1 VLSSSS
7 KESLKTHIQKK
18 QCDILSVYSSKVESS
33 KFLKPTKSFATTSFT
48 LISELD
54 KSFSSRP
61 SLLKGKILLTQFEW
75 YKKYL
80 LSLYP
85 YLIIH
90 TIEDKN
96 KMIETLLHDEAY
108 AIITLDDQADYL
120 ISKYGYGKL
129 KINGFLA
136 KEEPLELSV
145 GVQKDELLLYQ
156 VVQKAL
162 KSIPQKVIQ
171 SSMNRWRMTRYE
183 SREDYSLI
191 FTVLGVMSLILVIM
205 IYYQKKL
212 RNFNTELENL
222 VNEKT
227 RALREINEYLEETV
241 AQKVDEL
248 IQKDEILTVQSKQA
262 VMGEMISMI
271 AHQWRQPLNTITLK
285 ISNLQIQQM
294 MGKEINATELN
305 SAFDEINSTI
315 GYLSETVDDFKTY
328 FHPDKEKEVVE
339 IDELLSKAINFV
351 LPRAKAEGIKLGI
364 TQPSTIEMQVYP
376 NELIQVL
383 LNIFNN
389 AIDVYMQ
396 RERNDKFIEVYAENR
411 ANEVWIYIKDQ
422 AGGIKQE
429 HLGKLFEPYFS
440 TKGKN
445 GTGLGLYMSQMIIE
459 KQFSGKIQVQTQ
471 GETTSFIIQIP

>member
-1 VLSSSS
+1 
-7 KESLKTHIQKK
+7 
-18 QCDILSVYSSKVESS
+18 
-33 KFLKPTKSFATTSFT
+33 
-48 LISELD
+48 
-54 KSFSSRP
+54 
-61 SLLKGKILLTQFEW
+61 
-75 YKKYL
+75 
-80 LSLYP
+80 
-85 YLIIH
+85 
-90 TIEDKN
+90 
-96 KMIETLLHDEAY
+96 M
-108 AIITLDDQADYL
+108 
-120 ISKYGYGKL
+120 
-129 KINGFLA
+129 
-136 KEEPLELSV
+136 
-145 GVQKDELLLYQ
+145 LLYG
-156 VVQKAL
+156 VVEKAL
-162 KSIPQKVIQ
+162 QSISQKTIQ
-171 SSMNRWRMTRYE
+171 AKMNRWKMTRYKTK
-183 SREDYSLI
+183 EDYSLI
-191 FTVLGVMSLILVIM
+191 FTVLGIMSLILIIM
-205 IYYQKKL
+205 LYFQRKL
-212 RNFNTELENL
+212 KNFNAELENI

-248 IQKDEILTVQSKQA
+248 IHKDEILTVQSKQA

-294 MGKEINATELN
+294 MGKEIKTEELE

-351 LPRAKAEGIKLGI
+351 LPRAKAAGIKLGI
-364 TQPSTIEMQVYP
+364 TQPSSIEMQVYP

-396 RERNDKFIEVYAENR
+396 IERNDKLIEVYAQNR

-429 HLGKLFEPYFS
+429 HLGKIFEPYFS

-459 KQFSGKIQVQTQ
+459 KQFSGKIKVQTQ